1 VLLAP
6 GFKRL
11 RIMKKAILFLGIAL
25 SIIIFGCNS
34 PIKSNGKQSI
44 TTEETLSVVEN
55 PAVYETVESLLEK
68 AEGLSG
74 KTVNVS
80 GVIDHVCK
88 HGGKRFKILSSDG
101 AIELKIELGEK
112 FNEVH
117 ASVVGNTAKVT
128 GVLTPIK
135 YDAKMVKAW
144 EEKMKDGHKG
154 EENTKHYK
162 EELSEIQEI
171 HRRIVDG
178 EIPFY
183 TMFSVQADKYE
194 LE

>member
-1 VLLAP
+1 
-6 GFKRL
+6 
-11 RIMKKAILFLGIAL
+11 MKKAILFLGITI
-25 SIIIFGCNS
+25 SVINFGCNS
-34 PIKSNGKQSI
+34 SAKSKETHST
-44 TTEETLSVVEN
+44 TTEETATTVEKTSVF
-55 PAVYETVESLLEK
+55 ETVESLLAK
-68 AEGLSG
+68 AEVLSG
-74 KTVNVS
+74 KTVNVI

-112 FNEVH
+112 FNEAD
-117 ASVVGNTAKVT
+117 ASMVGNIAKVIGT
-128 GVLTPIK
+128 LTPTK

-154 EENTKHYK
+154 EEGTEHYQ
-162 EELSEIQEI
+162 EELAEIQEI
-171 HRRIVDG
+171 HRQIIEG

-183 TMFSVQADKYE
+183 TMYSVQADKYE

>member
-1 VLLAP
+1 
-6 GFKRL
+6 
-11 RIMKKAILFLGIAL
+11 MKKAILFLGITM
-25 SIIIFGCNS
+25 SVINFGCNS
-34 PIKSNGKQSI
+34 SVKNKETHST
-44 TTEETLSVVEN
+44 TTEENVTTVEKTS
-55 PAVYETVESLLEK
+55 AFVTVESLLAK
-68 AEGLSG
+68 AEELSG
-74 KTVNVS
+74 KTVKVT

-101 AIELKIELGEK
+101 TIELKIELDEK
-112 FNEVH
+112 FDEAD
-117 ASVVGNTAKVT
+117 ASIVGNTAKVT
-128 GVLTPIK
+128 GTLTPTK

-162 EELSEIQEI
+162 EELAEIQEI
-171 HRRIVDG
+171 HRQVVEG

-183 TMFSVQADKYE
+183 TMYSVQADKYE